1 MTAAVA
7 VADVRKS
14 YGHQKSRKSTPDPRP
29 VLAGVSLEAE
39 AGRITTILGESGCG
53 KTTLLRIV
61 AGLEVPSS
69 GRVFIGDRDVT
80 SAAPS
85 QRGVAMVFQNYGLY
99 PAKTVAKN
107 IEFPMQMAKVPAEQ
121 RRARTE
127 AVAQSL
133 HIDHLLDRMPAQ
145 LSGGQRQRVGI
156 CRALVRDPEIL
167 LMDEP
172 LSNLDSR
179 LRIEMRTELVA
190 LQRRIGATILYV
202 THDQVEAMSMS
213 DLIVVMRRGRIEQM
227 GSPEDVFARPATTY
241 VASFLGNMN
250 LVDRAAAGFGPA
262 ERPTT
267 IGVRPEHFV
276 LADREPDRPGDLVVD
291 GRLRFDELHGADR
304 IVHVETD
311 RATWRARL
319 DATAPL
325 SDTVRLVA
333 RRENVHEFDTTT
345 GVRHAA

>member
-1 MTAAVA
+1 MTAGVA
-7 VADVRKS
+7 VTELRKS
-14 YGHQKSRKSTPDPRP
+14 YGHKQTRRSTLNPSP
-29 VLAGVSLEAE
+29 VLAGVSFEAD

-61 AGLEVPSS
+61 AGLEEPSS
-69 GRVFIGDRDVT
+69 GRVHIGDRDVT
-80 SAAPS
+80 TAAPS

-99 PAKTVAKN
+99 PAKTVAGN
-107 IEFPMQMAKVPAEQ
+107 IEFPLRMAKVSAKE

-127 AVAQSL
+127 AVARSL
-133 HIDHLLDRMPAQ
+133 HIDHLLDRTPAQ

-156 CRALVRDPEIL
+156 CRALVRDPQIL

-190 LQRRIGATILYV
+190 LQRRIGATMLYV

-213 DLIVVMRRGRIEQM
+213 DLIVVMRRGSIEQM
-227 GSPEDVFARPATTY
+227 GSPSEIFERPGTTY
-241 VASFLGNMN
+241 VAAFLGNMN
-250 LVDRAAAGFGPA
+250 LVDKVAASVAPTA
-262 ERPTT
+262 RETT
-267 IGVRPEHFV
+267 IGVRPEHFL
-276 LADREPDRPGDLVVD
+276 LAADVPERPGDLVIE

-304 IVHVETD
+304 VVHVETAH
-311 RATWRARL
+311 ATWRARL
-319 DATAPL
+319 DASAPL

-333 RRENVHEFDTTT
+333 RRENIHEFDTAT
-345 GVRHAA
+345 GERHAA

>member
-1 MTAAVA
+1 MTAAVT
-7 VADVRKS
+7 VADLRKS
-14 YGHQKSRKSTPDPRP
+14 YGHKKGRKSTPDPPP
-29 VLAGVSLEAE
+29 VLAGVSFEAQ

-53 KTTLLRIV
+53 KTTLLRVV

-69 GRVFIGDRDVT
+69 GRVYIDDRDIT
-80 SAAPS
+80 STAPS
-85 QRGVAMVFQNYGLY
+85 KRGVAMVFQNYGLY

-107 IEFPMQMAKVPAEQ
+107 IEFPMQMAKVPAEE
-121 RRARTE
+121 RRARTQ

-156 CRALVRDPEIL
+156 CRALVRDPHIL

-190 LQRRIGATILYV
+190 LQRRIGATMLYV

-213 DLIVVMRRGRIEQM
+213 DLIVVMRHGKIEQM
-227 GSPEDVFARPATTY
+227 GSPSEVFARPTTMY
-241 VASFLGNMN
+241 VAAFLGNMN
-250 LVDRAAAGFGPA
+250 LVDGAAAGLAPA
-262 ERPTT
+262 TRETT
-267 IGVRPEHFV
+267 IGVRPEHFA
-276 LADREPDRPGDLVVD
+276 LAAAESERPGDLVVE

-304 IVHVETD
+304 VVHVETPH
-311 RATWRARL
+311 ATWRARL
-319 DATAPL
+319 DAAAPL

-333 RRENVHEFDTTT
+333 RRENVHGFDTAT
-345 GVRHAA
+345 GERRAA